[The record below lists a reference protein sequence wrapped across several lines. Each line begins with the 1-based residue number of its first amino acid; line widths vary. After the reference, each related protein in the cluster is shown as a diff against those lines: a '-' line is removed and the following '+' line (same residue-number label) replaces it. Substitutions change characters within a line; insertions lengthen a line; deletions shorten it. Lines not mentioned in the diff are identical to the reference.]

1 MVIATAGTTNTGAV
15 GPLHAIADLCE
26 REGMWLHV
34 DGAYGGPAAITPEGR
49 SYLDGIERAD
59 SLVLDPHK

>member
-1 MVIATAGTTNTGAV
+1 
-15 GPLHAIADLCE
+15 
-26 REGMWLHV
+26 MWLHV